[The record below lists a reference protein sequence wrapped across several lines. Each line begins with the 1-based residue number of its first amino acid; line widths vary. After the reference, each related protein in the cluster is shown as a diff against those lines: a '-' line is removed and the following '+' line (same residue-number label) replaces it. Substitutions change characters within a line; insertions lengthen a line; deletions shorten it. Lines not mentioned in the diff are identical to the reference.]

1 MWISK
6 RKWKEVNVR
15 IKKYEAHVCQCEEK
29 IDTLIELTEKI
40 LLEQS
45 PESLEEMRDIEKIDE
60 FVNDFIRSP

>member
-29 IDTLIELTEKI
+29 IDTLIELTEGKLQRRVRGH
-40 LLEQS
+40 LL
-45 PESLEEMRDIEKIDE
+45 IDG
-60 FVNDFIRSP
+60 